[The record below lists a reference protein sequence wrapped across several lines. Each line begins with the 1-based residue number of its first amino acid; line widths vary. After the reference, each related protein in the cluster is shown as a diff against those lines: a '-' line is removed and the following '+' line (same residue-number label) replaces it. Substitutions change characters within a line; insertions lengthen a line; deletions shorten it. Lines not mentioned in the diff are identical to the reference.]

1 MHFVRDLL
9 DHLHHGTIGK
19 RGEGEVG
26 LIAVMI
32 KRRLQTLQIMQT
44 VQAAQTPQTP
54 QTPQTV
60 QFFVFLFLN
69 RDFTCDYSF
78 GNVGTVQNFWTP
90 HDEIL
95 RGYLEQPNL
104 LFNRNA

>member
-32 KRRLQTLQIMQT
+32 KRRLQTLQTMQT
-44 VQAAQTPQTP
+44 VQAAQTP

-95 RGYLEQPNL
+95 RGYLEQPNI

>member
-32 KRRLQTLQIMQT
+32 KRRLQTPQTMQT
-44 VQAAQTPQTP
+44 VQAA

-78 GNVGTVQNFWTP
+78 GNVETVQNFWTP